1 VTWVKCKLVSVHM
14 EITLISVL
22 DRCTVCAEHTTGMEI
37 VLVTLTVHLVDVGQV
52 DARFGQFR
60 DGVNINIIM
69 VHGLR

>member
-1 VTWVKCKLVSVHM
+1 M
-14 EITLISVL
+14 
-22 DRCTVCAEHTTGMEI
+22 VCAECTIGMEI